1 MKENLKP
8 YVYKHIKRV
17 KARYGT
23 FCRMVRRVIVTSKLK
38 LFSNEGEGKPS
49 VNSANLVSGNRP
61 ETG

>member
-23 FCRMVRRVIVTSKLK
+23 FCRMVRRVIVT
-38 LFSNEGEGKPS
+38 GEVKVCSTEAAGKPS
-49 VNSANLVSGNRP
+49 VKSTRVAYIRP

>member
-23 FCRMVRRVIVTSKLK
+23 FCRMVRRVIVT
-38 LFSNEGEGKPS
+38 GEVKVYSTEAAGKPS
-49 VNSANLVSGNRP
+49 VKSTYSQL
-61 ETG
+61 

>member
-8 YVYKHIKRV
+8 CVYKHIKRV

-23 FCRMVRRVIVTSKLK
+23 FCRMVRRVIVT
-38 LFSNEGEGKPS
+38 GEVKVCSTEAAGRPS
-49 VNSANLVSGNRP
+49 VISAKVGKRRP